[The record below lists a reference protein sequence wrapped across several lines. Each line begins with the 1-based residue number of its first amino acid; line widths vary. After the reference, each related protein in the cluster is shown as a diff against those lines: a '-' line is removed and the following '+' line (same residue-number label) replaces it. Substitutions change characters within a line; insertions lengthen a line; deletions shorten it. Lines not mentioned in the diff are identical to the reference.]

1 MMMIVM
7 ILMHTFDIEF
17 TVKAEGIPLEA
28 EAELKRI
35 YEDIVSRAKEFKLIQ
50 TDYTLNVRKVMQ

>member
-1 MMMIVM
+1 
-7 ILMHTFDIEF
+7 MHTFDIEF